1 MKRNKILN
9 SEQIRRKLER
19 MARQILEEHYCEK
32 EVVLLGV
39 KKHGIEVAKRLESIL
54 NSIGKLQIQFES
66 VELNKDAPLES
77 DIKCSCDATAI
88 KGKVVIVVDDVL
100 NSGRTMIYAVKHVL
114 DLEPKGV
121 YTATL
126 VDRIHRSFP
135 VRADYCG
142 LSLSTHVDQHISV
155 ALNAKSEDKDSVY
168 LEL

>member
-19 MARQILEEHYCEK
+19 MARQILEDHYCEK

-54 NSIGKLQIQFES
+54 NSIGKLQIHFES
-66 VELNKDAPLES
+66 IELNKDAPLES

-155 ALNAKSEDKDSVY
+155 ALNAKSEDKGSVY

>member
-19 MARQILEEHYCEK
+19 MARQILEDHYCEK

-54 NSIGKLQIQFES
+54 NSIGKLQIHFKS
-66 VELNKDAPLES
+66 IELNKDAPLES

>member
-19 MARQILEEHYCEK
+19 MARQILENHYCEK

-54 NSIGKLQIQFES
+54 NSIGKLQIHFES
-66 VELNKDAPLES
+66 IELNKDAPLES
-77 DIKCSCDATAI
+77 DINCSCDATAI

-121 YTATL
+121 YTAIL

-155 ALNAKSEDKDSVY
+155 ALNSKSEDKDSVY